1 MSKPDEVVRAIA
13 AEIERYLLQHPDAA
27 DSAAG
32 IHAWWLSRV
41 LAAEG
46 EAALLAALER
56 LEASGVVMR
65 TELTGMATTFSS
77 AARGRKA
84 MH

>member
-1 MSKPDEVVRAIA
+1 MSEPDEVVRAIA

-32 IHAWWLSRV
+32 IQAWWLSPL
-41 LAAEG
+41 LAAES
-46 EAALLAALER
+46 EAAVLAALEQ
-56 LEASGVVMR
+56 LEAGGVVVR
-65 TELTGMATTFSS
+65 TELKGMATTFSS
-77 AARGRKA
+77 ASRGRKS